1 MNEECGINWD
11 EQEKISWD
19 DAEKIDNRTLL
30 IVNLPDQQYTPYFI
44 EVDHVERHG
53 DVIQV
58 YDKFVY
64 DVDLRDPSTCLK
76 PFHID
81 GEHYDFTKE
90 EWEGNVFAG
99 GPEIEDAVYGA
110 ASDERE
116 GKFDSYWEELTKEY
130 LEEHGNEKIRKLL
143 EKDLEEKDLEENEWE
158 EIKELLEE
166 NEKLREEAEFYRLSS
181 CAAELEK
188 ERLETEML
196 CEAAERERREYLDW
210 AHGKYSGYGPDS
222 FMCYMS
228 DYD

>member
-1 MNEECGINWD
+1 MNEEGGINWD
-11 EQEKISWD
+11 EQEKISWE
-19 DAEKIDNRTLL
+19 DAEEKIDNRTLL

-143 EKDLEEKDLEENEWE
+143 EKDL
-158 EIKELLEE
+158 
-166 NEKLREEAEFYRLSS
+166 
-181 CAAELEK
+181 
-188 ERLETEML
+188 
-196 CEAAERERREYLDW
+196 
-210 AHGKYSGYGPDS
+210 
-222 FMCYMS
+222 
-228 DYD
+228 